1 VGKEA
6 KTPARDALFCFS
18 EGFASLARTDAAS
31 AWGRGGS
38 NVLKTV
44 GDNRRP
50 E

>member
-1 VGKEA
+1 VRA
-6 KTPARDALFCFS
+6 
-18 EGFASLARTDAAS
+18 FASLARMDAFA
-31 AWGRGGS
+31 AWGGAGN